1 MNISRHA
8 RNNMRLYKISETEI
22 LRVIKSPD
30 ITDREGNNLIA
41 IKKLRNKYSSY
52 PLKVVY
58 EKTEKEF
65 FIITAYPL
73 KKKMW
78 R

>member
-1 MNISRHA
+1 MKISRHA
-8 RNNMRLYKISETEI
+8 RNNMRLYKIPETDI
-22 LRVIKSPD
+22 LKAIESPD
-30 ITDREGNNLIA
+30 IFDREGINVIA
-41 IKKLRNKYSSY
+41 IKKLQNKYSNY

-65 FIITAYPL
+65 LIITAYPL